1 MLPQGS
7 GPDRSR
13 TNPFWKGILQNRS
26 LAIAI
31 REYGRVASR
40 SAPALHCG
48 PTLKTEPCPIRL
60 RDAQAFDND
69 VRSTS
74 IADYESAADVGRTGL
89 QWAVMKGDERKLGEL
104 VAPILIGGQAPAGE
118 ADTKLQDILEFD
130 HDLVRAAP
138 AQG

>member
-1 MLPQGS
+1 MLPQGPE
-7 GPDRSR
+7 PDRSR

-40 SAPALHCG
+40 SAPALALRAHSG
-48 PTLKTEPCPIRL
+48 NRAPIRL

-74 IADYESAADVGRTGL
+74 IADYESAADVGRTWL
-89 QWAVMKGDERKLGEL
+89 QWAVMKGDERKFGEL
-104 VAPILIGGQAPAGE
+104 VRQY
-118 ADTKLQDILEFD
+118 
-130 HDLVRAAP
+130 
-138 AQG
+138 